1 VLVLSEY
8 YPKISLAGVLG
19 FDSLNSGS
27 LFTSNSFQPAAI
39 ADLRWRLFDF
49 GRVNAEVKQ
58 ARGVNAEALIDYR
71 QTVLKAVEDVE
82 NSLASLSASEAYYV
96 QVQAE
101 IQSLTRARDLSQQA
115 YKAGSITLTDVLD
128 ADRQLLT
135 AQDQLAANRAD
146 TARASVLVFRSFG
159 GGWQPPK

>member
-1 VLVLSEY
+1 
-8 YPKISLAGVLG
+8 
-19 FDSLNSGS
+19 
-27 LFTSNSFQPAAI
+27 
-39 ADLRWRLFDF
+39 
-49 GRVNAEVKQ
+49 VNAEVKQ
-58 ARGVNAEALIDYR
+58 ARGVNAEALIEYR
-71 QTVLKAVEDVE
+71 QTVLKAAEDVE
-82 NSLASLSASEAYYV
+82 NALATLSATEAYYIE
-96 QVQAE
+96 VQAE
-101 IQSLTRARDLSQQA
+101 VQSLTRARDLSQQA